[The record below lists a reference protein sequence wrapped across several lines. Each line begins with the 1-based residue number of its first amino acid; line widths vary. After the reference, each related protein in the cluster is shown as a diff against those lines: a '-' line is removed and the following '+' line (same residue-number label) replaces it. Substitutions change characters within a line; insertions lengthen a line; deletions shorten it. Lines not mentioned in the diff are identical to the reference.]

1 MEGFEPPTSRSQ
13 AERPTKLA
21 YTQISGLCRHHQ
33 TPFSSFFPHVR
44 KYSEHLTRVIS
55 LLVVRFDE
63 RRKENIGRDIANLPP
78 TGVHFSFQVIMPFA
92 AGPVLRS
99 RCAFTLNNPLCYT
112 YAKYRI
118 DIACSLT
125 IPRSSVH
132 SAWRMYV
139 HCQWDTRY
147 VMAIYVHTLKDTIQ
161 DSSDNIF

>member
-1 MEGFEPPTSRSQ
+1 MVSRYLALLHLNHQRVAETTILGIGHVRDHYAAIGTGFIVSCPTVGPIRPTS
-13 AERPTKLA
+13 
-21 YTQISGLCRHHQ
+21 H
-33 TPFSSFFPHVR
+33 
-44 KYSEHLTRVIS
+44 TRV
-55 LLVVRFDE
+55 
-63 RRKENIGRDIANLPP
+63 IGRDIANLPP
-78 TGVHFSFQVIMPFA
+78 AGVHFSFQVIMPFA

-99 RCAFTLNNPLCYT
+99 RCAFTLNNPLCYA

-118 DIACSLT
+118 DIACSLM